1 MIVRPRLSWLRMLF
15 VWHGSVV
22 PKILPRLGALF
33 AFACLV
39 TWLHEQVW
47 PIPVRLEATSLALL
61 GVTLAIFLGFRN
73 STSYDRFWEARKQ
86 WGELIISARSFSR
99 QAFSLPDPALSL
111 EERKRVA
118 LLLGAFALTLSSQ
131 LREGKPRDGY
141 GAVRDA
147 PSALPDFGARL
158 EEASYR
164 PALVLLELGAWLGE
178 LRRQGRV
185 DAILCA
191 AMDRNLDHL
200 SRVVGAC
207 ERIGSTPIP
216 FVYSV
221 LLHRTVY
228 AYASLLPVALVEHIG
243 WWTPWMTL
251 FVAYTLIALDEVT
264 AELEEPFGV
273 EPNDLPLDALA
284 RTVERSTLELAGA
297 SLPPPLAP
305 DEHYTLR

>member
-1 MIVRPRLSWLRMLF
+1 MLF

-39 TWLHEQVW
+39 AWLHERVW
-47 PIPVRLEATSLALL
+47 PIPVRLESASLALL

-86 WGELIISARSFSR
+86 WGQLISSARSFSR

-111 EERKRVA
+111 EERERVA
-118 LLLGAFALTLSSQ
+118 RLLYLLAAELSAQ
-131 LREGKPRDGY
+131 LRERRPHDDH
-141 GAVRDA
+141 GAVCDG
-147 PSALPDFGARL
+147 PSALPDFSARL
-158 EEASYR
+158 AEASYR
-164 PALVLLELGAWLGE
+164 PAMVLLELGAWLGE
-178 LRRQGRV
+178 LRRRGRIEP
-185 DAILCA
+185 ILCA
-191 AMDRNLDHL
+191 AMDRNLDEL
-200 SRVVGAC
+200 SQVIGAC
-207 ERIGSTPIP
+207 ERIRSTPIP

-228 AYASLLPVALVEHIG
+228 AYAALLPVALVDRVG
-243 WWTPWMTL
+243 WWTPWVTA
-251 FVAYTLIALDEVT
+251 FVAYTFIALDEVT
-264 AELEEPFGV
+264 AELEDPFGV

-284 RTVERSTLELAGA
+284 RTVERATLELAGA
-297 SLPPPLAP
+297 PSPPPLSP